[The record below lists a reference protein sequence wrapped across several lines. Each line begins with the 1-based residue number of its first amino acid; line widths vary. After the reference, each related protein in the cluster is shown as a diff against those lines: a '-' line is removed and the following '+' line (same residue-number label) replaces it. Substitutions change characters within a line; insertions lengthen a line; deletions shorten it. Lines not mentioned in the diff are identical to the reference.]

1 MNVEIRTEAAQ
12 FLFWEYING
21 IFVVVYNEAAIPCY
35 FVPFT
40 LGGFRLRAEIQCY
53 LIRPTLSQLYK
64 EVLEIPC
71 NFLPSVYSLS
81 RKFQTWSILCYFL
94 QSTLTQGGFIL

>member
-1 MNVEIRTEAAQ
+1 MNAEIGTEATQ

-21 IFVVVYNEAAIPCY
+21 IFVAVYKEAAIPCY
-35 FVPFT
+35 FLPST

-64 EVLEIPC
+64 EVSEIPC
-71 NFLPSVYSLS
+71 NFL
-81 RKFQTWSILCYFL
+81 
-94 QSTLTQGGFIL
+94 QSTVSQESPPFPLVGEGGPIQLPRQRKSS